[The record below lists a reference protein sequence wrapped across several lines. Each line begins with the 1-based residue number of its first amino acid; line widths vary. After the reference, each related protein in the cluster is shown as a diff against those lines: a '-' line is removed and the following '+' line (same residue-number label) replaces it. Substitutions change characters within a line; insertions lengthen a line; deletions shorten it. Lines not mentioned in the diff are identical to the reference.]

1 MNIIKLDAIE
11 STNDYLKRS
20 KINDI
25 EIVYT
30 YNQTKG
36 KGQRGN
42 QWLSESGKNIA
53 FSIKLFPVN
62 FKVKD
67 QFRINVIFSLLIFNT
82 LKSLKIPDIK
92 IKWPNDIMSGNK
104 KICGILNEIK
114 VKGNFI
120 EEIVVGFGLNVN
132 QENFDNL
139 PNASSLKKITSIN
152 YDLDGIINLF
162 IQNIKRYNYLKKLVL
177 SEPDYLKLLAT
188 YNNNLFG
195 LNLILKFF
203 NKTSKFKGQILSVS
217 STGNINIKKNSGSI
231 GNYNIHEI
239 KLIY

>member
-42 QWLSESGKNIA
+42 QWFSESGKNIA

-104 KICGILNEIK
+104 KISGILIENNIRGK
-114 VKGNFI
+114 SINYSIIGIGINVNQLNFKNLPKATSLHI
-120 EEIVVGFGLNVN
+120 ETGVTNSPDLMAEELQQILKLNFELMLENPEKLLNDYNKFLFEKDKRANYLTNNKIMSGRLLNVN
-132 QENFDNL
+132 MLGEILIRKN
-139 PNASSLKKITSIN
+139 
-152 YDLDGIINLF
+152 DGVN
-162 IQNIKRYNYLKKLVL
+162 
-177 SEPDYLKLLAT
+177 E
-188 YNNNLFG
+188 
-195 LNLILKFF
+195 KF
-203 NKTSKFKGQILSVS
+203 NTD
-217 STGNINIKKNSGSI
+217 
-231 GNYNIHEI
+231 EI

>member
-1 MNIIKLDAIE
+1 M
-11 STNDYLKRS
+11 
-20 KINDI
+20 
-25 EIVYT
+25 
-30 YNQTKG
+30 
-36 KGQRGN
+36 
-42 QWLSESGKNIA
+42 W
-53 FSIKLFPVN
+53 
-62 FKVKD
+62 
-67 QFRINVIFSLLIFNT
+67 
-82 LKSLKIPDIK
+82 
-92 IKWPNDIMSGNK
+92 
-104 KICGILNEIK
+104 ICGILNEIK

-132 QENFDNL
+132 QENFDSL

-162 IQNIKRYNYLKKLVL
+162 IQNIKRYNYFKKLVI
-177 SEPDYLKLLAT
+177 SEPDYAELLAT

-195 LNLILKFF
+195 LKLILEFF

-217 STGNINIKKNSGSI
+217 SSGTINIKKNDGSI

>member
-1 MNIIKLDAIE
+1 
-11 STNDYLKRS
+11 
-20 KINDI
+20 
-25 EIVYT
+25 
-30 YNQTKG
+30 
-36 KGQRGN
+36 
-42 QWLSESGKNIA
+42 
-53 FSIKLFPVN
+53 
-62 FKVKD
+62 
-67 QFRINVIFSLLIFNT
+67 
-82 LKSLKIPDIK
+82 
-92 IKWPNDIMSGNK
+92 MSGNK

-162 IQNIKRYNYLKKLVL
+162 IQNIKKYNYLKKLVS
-177 SEPDYLKLLAT
+177 SEPDYSKLLAT

-195 LNLILKFF
+195 LKLILEFF

-217 STGNINIKKNSGSI
+217 STGTINIKKNSGSI